1 MASLLGASPLS
12 SPTASKRSSESNM
25 LSIDTKSTERV
36 TWTPHLRKYISNGY
50 AEHPDIY
57 TDDFRVLDELRNDC
71 IYMEANEKAL
81 NRLIKYYAQL
91 VFIGSKFPIDVG
103 IEFPWHPAFSTS
115 NTDITSHRNMHY
127 EKACVLYCIGA
138 MYSQLGNA
146 ENRLTTE
153 GVKRACNFFQCAAG
167 CFKHLQDVVIPEMR
181 IPPTADMSSGALQT
195 LINLMLAQAQE
206 CIWQRAAMDQLRD
219 GTIARLAIKIAEF
232 YDAAYELATHSS
244 TQGVFPKPWLTHMQV
259 KALHF
264 NAAAQFRKSCE
275 CISQNKYGEEVARLR
290 IANSLVKRAFDMIKS
305 FFSGTPMVSNTV
317 VSDLRSLQQIIQTN
331 LARAEKDND
340 VIYLETLPSESALPP
355 IQKSEMVKPTPP
367 AEIADPVAIM
377 LANERRGSPHPVIGL
392 PLFQK
397 LVPFAVHQAASV
409 YVDRKE
415 RVIKEDIIARLEE
428 LTAVYHSSIQSLN
441 LSTTLA
447 GFEQTEGLPSHL
459 QRQAAEVRQSGGS
472 QALYDMWEKVQ
483 QASTKNLEVLEDAFN
498 ALDDEQESDESLRSR
513 YREQWNRPESR
524 VFTAEMVSQGQ
535 QHRNTLMSAQKAD
548 QIVYRKLDTWAKI
561 IDILALPEQE
571 LEQSVP
577 GSEDTESASNGREAV
592 EQLRRLMD
600 EMDEHLVMRRQITDK
615 AKRISNAD
623 DISPALLKKAAQL
636 TAKSPVIKID
646 PAQFEELFAEELRKY
661 DDLLMQIDQQ
671 DERQNQILR
680 ELAQVHQ
687 EYCTARENESATAK
701 RERALQNLSQAY
713 QKFVEIRNNLQEGLK
728 FYADHGRS
736 LASFRDS
743 CLKYCHHRRAESD
756 QIVER
761 LSLGMANMSI
771 NGQHVRSSHPPNPNE
786 WGSQWGH

>member
-1 MASLLGASPLS
+1 
-12 SPTASKRSSESNM
+12 
-25 LSIDTKSTERV
+25 
-36 TWTPHLRKYISNGY
+36 
-50 AEHPDIY
+50 
-57 TDDFRVLDELRNDC
+57 
-71 IYMEANEKAL
+71 
-81 NRLIKYYAQL
+81 
-91 VFIGSKFPIDVG
+91 
-103 IEFPWHPAFSTS
+103 
-115 NTDITSHRNMHY
+115 
-127 EKACVLYCIGA
+127 
-138 MYSQLGNA
+138 
-146 ENRLTTE
+146 
-153 GVKRACNFFQCAAG
+153 
-167 CFKHLQDVVIPEMR
+167 MR

-428 LTAVYHSSIQSLN
+428 LTAVYHRYYYAFTLMTITSLTPILCAAQSN
-441 LSTTLA
+441 HSTCR
-447 GFEQTEGLPSHL
+447 QHL
-459 QRQAAEVRQSGGS
+459 LVSNKPKDC
-472 QALYDMWEKVQ
+472 LVI
-483 QASTKNLEVLEDAFN
+483 FN
-498 ALDDEQESDESLRSR
+498 AR
-513 YREQWNRPESR
+513 
-524 VFTAEMVSQGQ
+524 
-535 QHRNTLMSAQKAD
+535 
-548 QIVYRKLDTWAKI
+548 
-561 IDILALPEQE
+561 LP
-571 LEQSVP
+571 
-577 GSEDTESASNGREAV
+577 
-592 EQLRRLMD
+592 
-600 EMDEHLVMRRQITDK
+600 
-615 AKRISNAD
+615 
-623 DISPALLKKAAQL
+623 
-636 TAKSPVIKID
+636 
-646 PAQFEELFAEELRKY
+646 
-661 DDLLMQIDQQ
+661 
-671 DERQNQILR
+671 
-680 ELAQVHQ
+680 
-687 EYCTARENESATAK
+687 
-701 RERALQNLSQAY
+701 
-713 QKFVEIRNNLQEGLK
+713 KFVKVVALK
-728 FYADHGRS
+728 HYMTCGKRCN
-736 LASFRDS
+736 R
-743 CLKYCHHRRAESD
+743 HRPKTLRC
-756 QIVER
+756 
-761 LSLGMANMSI
+761 
-771 NGQHVRSSHPPNPNE
+771 
-786 WGSQWGH
+786 

>member
-1 MASLLGASPLS
+1 
-12 SPTASKRSSESNM
+12 
-25 LSIDTKSTERV
+25 
-36 TWTPHLRKYISNGY
+36 
-50 AEHPDIY
+50 
-57 TDDFRVLDELRNDC
+57 
-71 IYMEANEKAL
+71 
-81 NRLIKYYAQL
+81 
-91 VFIGSKFPIDVG
+91 
-103 IEFPWHPAFSTS
+103 
-115 NTDITSHRNMHY
+115 
-127 EKACVLYCIGA
+127 
-138 MYSQLGNA
+138 
-146 ENRLTTE
+146 
-153 GVKRACNFFQCAAG
+153 
-167 CFKHLQDVVIPEMR
+167 MR

-428 LTAVYHSSIQSLN
+428 LTAVYHRYDCYCYTFTLMTISSLIPVFFSSIQSLN

-447 GFEQTEGLPSHL
+447 GFEQTDGLPGHL

-513 YREQWNRPESR
+513 YRE
-524 VFTAEMVSQGQ
+524 
-535 QHRNTLMSAQKAD
+535 
-548 QIVYRKLDTWAKI
+548 
-561 IDILALPEQE
+561 
-571 LEQSVP
+571 
-577 GSEDTESASNGREAV
+577 REY
-592 EQLRRLMD
+592 L
-600 EMDEHLVMRRQITDK
+600 
-615 AKRISNAD
+615 
-623 DISPALLKKAAQL
+623 
-636 TAKSPVIKID
+636 
-646 PAQFEELFAEELRKY
+646 
-661 DDLLMQIDQQ
+661 
-671 DERQNQILR
+671 
-680 ELAQVHQ
+680 
-687 EYCTARENESATAK
+687 
-701 RERALQNLSQAY
+701 
-713 QKFVEIRNNLQEGLK
+713 
-728 FYADHGRS
+728 
-736 LASFRDS
+736 
-743 CLKYCHHRRAESD
+743 
-756 QIVER
+756 
-761 LSLGMANMSI
+761 
-771 NGQHVRSSHPPNPNE
+771 
-786 WGSQWGH
+786 